1 MNNKLIGRIRFWFI
15 NKPRHRRG
23 KRKTEVPRVP
33 YVGPEQWL
41 LLISNQRWR
50 ERYGNRT

>member
-1 MNNKLIGRIRFWFI
+1 MNNKLIGRIRYLFL

-23 KRKTEVPRVP
+23 KRKTRAPRVP